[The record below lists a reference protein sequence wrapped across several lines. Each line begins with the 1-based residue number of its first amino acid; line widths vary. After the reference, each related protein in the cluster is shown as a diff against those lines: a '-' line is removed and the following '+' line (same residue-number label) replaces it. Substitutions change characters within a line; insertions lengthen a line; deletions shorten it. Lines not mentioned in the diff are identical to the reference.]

1 MRKNILTP
9 VALAAAGLFLLSAC
23 AGGADEAAPD
33 TSTTTTTENEE
44 AEEVAAALSG
54 SFGMDGSSTVGPFS
68 EVAAELFMDANPG
81 VTITVAQ
88 SGTGG
93 GFDKFCKGETIG
105 SNASRPI
112 KEEEAA
118 LCAEN
123 GVVYD
128 FVTVAQDALAI
139 VVNGDNPLQC
149 ITVDQAKAIWE
160 DGSTVTTWAQSG
172 VDVPADFASGE
183 IKLFGPGA
191 DSGTFDFFIEEIIG
205 DDRSIN
211 TNYTDI
217 GEDDNAAVVGVKG
230 DVNAMGFIPLSYFI
244 EAESRGDVKG
254 LEIDNGNGCVAP
266 NAENVIAE
274 TYSPLGRLLFTY
286 GTQEAIQRPEIL
298 AFFEFMITE
307 NEAITELAEF
317 VPLTEAQKVE
327 QLAKIATLRG

>member
-1 MRKNILTP
+1 VKKNFIASA
-9 VALAAAGLFLLSAC
+9 ALAAAGLLVLSAC
-23 AGGADEAAPD
+23 AGAA
-33 TSTTTTTENEE
+33 EE
-44 AEEVAAALSG
+44 AEAPAAEAPAATEEASALSG
-54 SFGMDGSSTVGPFS
+54 SFGLDGSSTVGPFS
-68 EVAAELFMDANPG
+68 EVAAELFMEANPG

-93 GFDKFCKGETIG
+93 GFEKFCNGETIG

-112 KEEEAA
+112 KEEEIA
-118 LCAEN
+118 LCEEN
-123 GVVYD
+123 GIVYD

-139 VVNGDNPLQC
+139 VVNGENPLQC

-172 VDVPADFASGE
+172 VDVPADFGSGE
-183 IKLFGPGA
+183 IVLYGPGA

-211 TNYTDI
+211 TNYRDI
-217 GEDDNAAVVGVKG
+217 GEDDNAAVEGVKG
-230 DVNAMGFIPLSYFI
+230 DVNAMAFIPLSYFI

-254 LEIDNGNGCVAP
+254 LEIDAGDGCVAP
-266 NAENVIAE
+266 TGDNVIAN
-274 TYSPLGRLLFTY
+274 TYLPLGRSLFTY
-286 GTQEAIQRPEIL
+286 ATADAINRPEIL

-317 VPLTEAQKVE
+317 VPLTEAQKTE
-327 QLAKIATLRG
+327 QLAKIAGLKG